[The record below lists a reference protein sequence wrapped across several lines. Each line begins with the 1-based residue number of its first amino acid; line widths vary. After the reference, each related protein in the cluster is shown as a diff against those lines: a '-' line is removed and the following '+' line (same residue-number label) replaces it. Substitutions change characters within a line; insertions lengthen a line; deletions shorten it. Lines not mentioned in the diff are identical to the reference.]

1 MKRIFFS
8 IIISLLSFFLMA
20 EAGIGIVSSNT
31 GKTYIFRNQ
40 KIVKFAMGQIIQ
52 NNDEI
57 RTSGKSDVGFSFVD
71 GTTSLKVLSET
82 TVSLSLNKTP
92 AGMGKTVQL
101 SQGSILVRTDQKNDL
116 FTMKVGNCSV
126 NAVEADF
133 LVKVTLGKDICIIV
147 LKGSVE
153 LITSPDIPSE
163 IVDMGKSAYIDP
175 EGKSSIRQSGNDE
188 LTEEEELIVFP
199 TRKANNQT
207 ILIPVQNKQ
216 GLVKL
221 IELSW

>member
-1 MKRIFFS
+1 MKRILFS
-8 IIISLLSFFLMA
+8 IILALLSLFLMA
-20 EAGIGIVSSNT
+20 EAGIGVVSSNT
-31 GKTYIFRNQ
+31 GKTYIFRDQ
-40 KIVKFAMGQIIQ
+40 KIVKFALGQIIQ

-57 RTSGKSDVGFSFVD
+57 RTAGKSDVGFSFVD
-71 GTTSLKVLSET
+71 GTTSMKVLSET
-82 TVSLSLNKTP
+82 TVSLGMNKTP
-92 AGMGKTVQL
+92 AGTGKTVKL
-101 SQGSILVRTDQKNDL
+101 SQGSVLVRTDQKSDL
-116 FTMKVGNCSV
+116 FTLNVGNCSV
-126 NAVEADF
+126 NAVQADF
-133 LVKVTLGKDICIIV
+133 LVQSTAGKDICIIV

-153 LITSPDIPSE
+153 LIASPDIPSE

-175 EGKSSIRQSGNDE
+175 EGRSSIRQSGSDE